1 MGSVS
6 LKVCSADFCIC
17 TIFELISSFDI
28 FLSEPLQSIAES
40 HLLGYDY
47 GQRNGDI
54 VSGRLNY
61 QFYGLINFV
70 SGQNLADCRDK
81 SREFAHEL
89 LRCKQKFM
97 LRGTWAIYLQ
107 AVAFIEGL
115 DFTEKEDNPNELPT
129 WENLAVGE
137 TGSHL
142 DFSVGKL
149 FNVVKNNDGAS
160 LS

>member
-107 AVAFIEGL
+107 AVAFIDGI
-115 DFTEKEDNPNELPT
+115 DFNAEEED
-129 WENLAVGE
+129 
-137 TGSHL
+137 GSN
-142 DFSVGKL
+142 KL
-149 FNVVKNNDGAS
+149 FTWDNITDGAHQDF
-160 LS
+160 LFGKYLMVVMHNL

>member
-107 AVAFIEGL
+107 AVAFIEGI
-115 DFTEKEDNPNELPT
+115 DVNAEEED
-129 WENLAVGE
+129 
-137 TGSHL
+137 GSN
-142 DFSVGKL
+142 KL
-149 FNVVKNNDGAS
+149 FTWDNITDGAHQDF
-160 LS
+160 LFGKYLMVVMHNL